1 MSLSQ
6 LGRVWAL
13 ASGLEAIYSC
23 PYISWTP
30 LKILACMPGDFRHV
44 NSRQWSTVCN
54 LLLSAV
60 PFDISIQ
67 AYPLGLRKQPAKSVP
82 IANTSL

>member
-1 MSLSQ
+1 MALSH

-13 ASGLEAIYSC
+13 VSALEAIYSY
-23 PYISWTP
+23 PYISGTP
-30 LKILACMPGDFRHV
+30 LNIVACMPGDFRHV
-44 NSRQWSTVCN
+44 NSRQWFTVHK

-60 PFDISIQ
+60 LSDISIQ

>member
-1 MSLSQ
+1 MALSQ
-6 LGRVWAL
+6 LGRVRAL
-13 ASGLEAIYSC
+13 VSALEAIYSY
-23 PYISWTP
+23 PYISGTP

-44 NSRQWSTVCN
+44 NSRQWSTVCK

-60 PFDISIQ
+60 LFDISIQ

>member
-1 MSLSQ
+1 MALSQ
-6 LGRVWAL
+6 LGRVRAL
-13 ASGLEAIYSC
+13 ASALEAIYSYLC
-23 PYISWTP
+23 ISGTP
-30 LKILACMPGDFRHV
+30 LKILACMPEDFRHV
-44 NSRQWSTVCN
+44 NSRQWPTVCK

-60 PFDISIQ
+60 LFDVSTQ